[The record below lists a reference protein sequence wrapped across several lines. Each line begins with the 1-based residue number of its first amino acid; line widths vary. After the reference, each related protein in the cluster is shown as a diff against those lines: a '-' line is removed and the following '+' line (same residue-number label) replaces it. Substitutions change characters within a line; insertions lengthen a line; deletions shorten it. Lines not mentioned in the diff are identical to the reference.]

1 MTQVTVIRRIV
12 QYEECVFNSEEE
24 FEQWKSLSEN
34 DEWEEFN
41 QFNKNNFKDIW
52 YNTRL
57 DINPDLYV
65 ALNGDQTQATD
76 DWIFTGIF
84 NEGNEVDQYNIETL
98 ELMNSESDTLSS

>member
-34 DEWEEFN
+34 DEWEEFS
-41 QFNKNNFKDIW
+41 QFNKAHFKDIW

-57 DINPDLYV
+57 DIDPDLYV
-65 ALNGDQTQATD
+65 ALEGDQTQATD

-84 NEGNEVDQYNIETL
+84 NEGIERDQYNIETL
-98 ELMNSESDTLSS
+98 ELMNSEVDTLSS